1 MPNIRLITNMC
12 THYRVKLFEYLNE
25 KLDIDF
31 IFFSEG
37 NEIYWN
43 KKIPLQ
49 KGNFKNIS
57 LKGINIGKKLRIVP
71 SLISILLFDDSKVI
85 IKCINGRFALPVT
98 FLISKLRKKKFIL
111 WTGMWKHP
119 DTIFHKLS
127 FPLTKLIYKYSD
139 AIVVYGTHVKDYLIS
154 LGVEPEK
161 IFIGWQTI
169 DNNKFNK
176 LVDNETI
183 SLVRKKLK
191 VDSHEK
197 IVLTIAR
204 LVEEKGIQYLIEA
217 IHQLE
222 NEKLHLV
229 VIGNGPLERGL
240 LQLSKDLSVK
250 LTILNYV
257 PNDEII
263 NYIAACDLFVLP
275 SVTTKTFKEPW
286 GLVVNEVMN
295 QSKPIVVT
303 DAVGAGVGGLI
314 DNNKNGIVV
323 PERNSYELSR
333 AIFKIITDENFA
345 KMLGENAKKTIEGWT
360 YDRMGNQFIE
370 AIKYV
375 SSD

>member
-1 MPNIRLITNMC
+1 MWE
-12 THYRVKLFEYLNE
+12 H
-25 KLDIDF
+25 
-31 IFFSEG
+31 
-37 NEIYWN
+37 
-43 KKIPLQ
+43 
-49 KGNFKNIS
+49 
-57 LKGINIGKKLRIVP
+57 P
-71 SLISILLFDDSKVI
+71 S
-85 IKCINGRFALPVT
+85 
-98 FLISKLRKKKFIL
+98 
-111 WTGMWKHP
+111 
-119 DTIFHKLS
+119 TIFHKLS

-183 SLVRKKLK
+183 SLVRKNLK

-204 LVEEKGIQYLIEA
+204 LVKEKGIQYLIEA

-222 NEKLHLV
+222 NENLHLV
-229 VIGNGPLERGL
+229 VVGNGPLEREL
-240 LQLSKDLSVK
+240 LKLSKDLSVK

-275 SVTTKTFKEPW
+275 SVSTKTFKEPW

-333 AIFKIITDENFA
+333 AIFKIITNENFA
-345 KMLGENAKKTIEGWT
+345 KMLGGNAKKTIEGWT
-360 YDRMGNQFIE
+360 YDRMGEQFIE

-375 SSD
+375 SSDYLSSK

>member
-1 MPNIRLITNMC
+1 MC